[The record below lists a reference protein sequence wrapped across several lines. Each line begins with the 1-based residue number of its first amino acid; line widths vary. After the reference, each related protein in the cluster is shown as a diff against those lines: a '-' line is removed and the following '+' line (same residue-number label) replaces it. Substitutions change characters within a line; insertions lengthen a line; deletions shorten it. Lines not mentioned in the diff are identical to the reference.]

1 MGDKKAKV
9 KDDAAEKKA
18 DKSKDK
24 KMPEKKIVK
33 SIEGV
38 RGMVRLANMNL
49 DGTKKVRNA
58 IMGINGIGQ
67 SLSGSIVTVSGVD
80 PNVMLGT
87 LTDEQ
92 VGKLEDAMRNPSKY
106 GIPSHMLNRR
116 SDPATGE
123 DKHLISSD
131 LSFNVRGDIDFMK
144 KIRCYKGIR
153 HELGQPVRGQRT
165 RSTFRTGM
173 QMGVSKAKAKPGA
186 APAPAAGAAAP
197 AAGAKPAAGAAAPAA
212 KAAPAA
218 AAPAKTDAKKK

>member
-1 MGDKKAKV
+1 VGDKKAKV

-165 RSTFRTGM
+165 RSTFRTGV
-173 QMGVSKAKAKPGA
+173 QMGVSKVKAKPGA
-186 APAPAAGAAAP
+186 APAPAAGAAP
-197 AAGAKPAAGAAAPAA
+197 AAKPAAGAAAPAA

-218 AAPAKTDAKKK
+218 AAPAKTEAKKK

>member
-1 MGDKKAKV
+1 VGDKKAKV

-173 QMGVSKAKAKPGA
+173 QMGFPKRRPSPVQRPPRQQSSSPGSRSKTGSRSSSPG
-186 APAPAAGAAAP
+186 GE
-197 AAGAKPAAGAAAPAA
+197 G
-212 KAAPAA
+212 APAA